1 MEQEKE
7 RKTVN
12 LNIRITDAIKKGL
25 DKLALADKRTV
36 SDYIRLQLEKLVEN
50 SQKK

>member
-1 MEQEKE
+1 MEQGKE

-12 LNIRITDAIKKGL
+12 LNIRITEATKKGL
-25 DKLALADKRTV
+25 DKLAAADRRTV

-50 SQKK
+50 SPKK